1 MKPNM
6 KIKFFGSSKVAVLS
20 LAITNL
26 LSACA
31 VSNQDVQN
39 KVDETELNITQ
50 RQQQLATQRMKEP
63 SLTRINGN
71 YVAGSPVELGAN
83 SRLPP
88 IFRDV
93 VLRYPA
99 ANSIQ
104 TVAARITEVTR
115 IPVDIHPDVLAYF
128 NPSLRI
134 AASTPAVGGATPTVP
149 TALIDMDFRGNLGDF
164 LDVLSARYGMGWEYI
179 NGTINITRLVTR
191 MFQVAASPGSTET
204 SSKITKGSA
213 SSAGV
218 TGVGT
223 GQTSGSFS
231 GSSETSVSSNKIS
244 TTDSL
249 QAAIKGM
256 LTPVIGKVT
265 INEATGTVIVTDT
278 RMVVDQV
285 GKLIDYEN
293 KIMGRQVSL
302 QVDVITLQ
310 IDNKSQLGFDANL
323 IYKSLGNAWGANLN
337 PASTLTNAAAANL
350 SYNILPGTSTNY
362 AGSSLVLKALNSY
375 GKVVRNDSV
384 TLNGRNRTPMPVAEF
399 NSQGYLAST
408 TPASGGGTAS
418 GTGVPGLTPGNVTSG
433 LFLSALPTILDNNSV
448 ILRMSM
454 DSSTLLSIDSISTG
468 SGSTLQQIQLPNTKG
483 RKTDHEVTLRGGDAL
498 VLVNLSTDAT
508 TGNNNVGLLS
518 SSLNNSKSR
527 SVELIVV
534 TPRILSSL

>member
-1 MKPNM
+1 M
-6 KIKFFGSSKVAVLS
+6 
-20 LAITNL
+20 
-26 LSACA
+26 
-31 VSNQDVQN
+31 
-39 KVDETELNITQ
+39 
-50 RQQQLATQRMKEP
+50 
-63 SLTRINGN
+63 
-71 YVAGSPVELGAN
+71 
-83 SRLPP
+83 
-88 IFRDV
+88 
-93 VLRYPA
+93 
-99 ANSIQ
+99 
-104 TVAARITEVTR
+104 
-115 IPVDIHPDVLAYF
+115 
-128 NPSLRI
+128 
-134 AASTPAVGGATPTVP
+134 
-149 TALIDMDFRGNLGDF
+149 
-164 LDVLSARYGMGWEYI
+164 
-179 NGTINITRLVTR
+179 
-191 MFQVAASPGSTET
+191 
-204 SSKITKGSA
+204 
-213 SSAGV
+213 
-218 TGVGT
+218 
-223 GQTSGSFS
+223 
-231 GSSETSVSSNKIS
+231 
-244 TTDSL
+244 
-249 QAAIKGM
+249 KGM
-256 LTPVIGKVT
+256 LTPVLGKVT

-408 TPASGGGTAS
+408 SPASGGGTAA

>member
-1 MKPNM
+1 M
-6 KIKFFGSSKVAVLS
+6 KIKPFGSNKVALS
-20 LAITNL
+20 SLMMASL

-31 VSNQDVQN
+31 VSNKDVQN
-39 KVDETELNITQ
+39 KVDEAQLNVEQ
-50 RQQQLATQRMKEP
+50 RQQQLATQRTKEP

-128 NPSLRI
+128 APSLRS
-134 AASTPAVGGATPTVP
+134 ASATPAAVGATPSVP
-149 TALIDMDFRGNLGDF
+149 TVLIEMDFRGNLGDF

-191 MFQVAASPGSTET
+191 MFQVKASPGSTET

-218 TGVGT
+218 TGSAAG
-223 GQTSGSFS
+223 GQTTGSFS

-249 QAAIKGM
+249 QSAIKGM
-256 LTPVIGKVT
+256 LTPVLGKVT
-265 INEATGTVIVTDT
+265 INEATGTIIVTDT

-285 GKLIDYEN
+285 GKLVEYEN
-293 KIMGRQVSL
+293 QIMGRQLSL

-310 IDNKSQLGFDANL
+310 IDDKSQFGFDANL
-323 IYKSLGNAWGANLN
+323 IYKSLGNAWGASLN
-337 PASTLTNAAAANL
+337 AASTLTTAAAGNL
-350 SYNILPGTSTNY
+350 SYNILPGTNTNY
-362 AGSSLVLKALNSY
+362 GGSSLVLKALNGY
-375 GKVVRNDSV
+375 GKVVRTESV
-384 TLNGRNRTPMPVAEF
+384 TLNGRNRTPMPLAEF
-399 NSQGYLAST
+399 DSRGYLAST
-408 TPASGGGTAS
+408 SPASGGGTSA

-468 SGSTLQQIQLPNTKG
+468 TGPTLQQIQLPNTKG

-508 TGNNNVGLLS
+508 MGNNNTGLLS
-518 SSLNNSKSR
+518 NSLNNSKSR

-534 TPRILSSL
+534 TPRIQSSF